1 MATVQASVM
10 VEATVHDAEQ
20 HWYDTSTWAAWVDGL
35 ETIVAV
41 EGDWPSVGGGVV
53 WESGP
58 AGRGRVTE
66 RVVEYEPLGG
76 QTVEVQDDSITGRQ
90 SVTFTPADGGC
101 ELTLTLD
108 YRIRRRSIITPV
120 IDALFVRN
128 AWSSSLRSSLARFAV
143 ELETRARG

>member
-1 MATVQASVM
+1 MANVQASVM
-10 VEATVHDAEQ
+10 VAATVHDAEQ

-35 ETIVAV
+35 ETIETV
-41 EGDWPSVGGGVV
+41 EGDWPSVGAGVV

-90 SVTFTPADGGC
+90 SVTFTPADRGC
-101 ELTLTLD
+101 EVTLTLD

-128 AWSSSLRSSLARFAV
+128 AWTSSLRSSLARFAV
-143 ELETRARG
+143 EVESRAGG